1 VIASTGS
8 KTCRGLP
15 TSSSG
20 LSDIMSQHSVS
31 DSAAFVGGLFTLDG
45 RVAVVTGASNGIG
58 RRMVETLA
66 RAGAAVVLVARREA
80 ELNAVKAGILAGG
93 GRAAAV
99 PADLSDLGG
108 IAEFAKAAA
117 TPFGPPDILV
127 NAAGINPRAPANT
140 CTPAQWQQTITL
152 NLSVPFFLAQ
162 ALVPGMRTRGRGNI
176 INIASLQT
184 WRAFANGIAYGASK
198 GGVGQLTRAMAE
210 AWGHD
215 GITANAIAPG
225 FFPTALTAPVFGN
238 PELAAHHA
246 NMTAIGRNG
255 TLADLDGTTIFL
267 ASAASAYVTGQIIG
281 VDGGYMAK

>member
-1 VIASTGS
+1 
-8 KTCRGLP
+8 
-15 TSSSG
+15 
-20 LSDIMSQHSVS
+20 MSQTTVPDPAADPS
-31 DSAAFVGGLFTLDG
+31 AFVNGLFTLQG

-58 RRMVETLA
+58 RRMAETLA
-66 RAGAAVVLVARREA
+66 QAGAAVVLVARRAA
-80 ELNAVKAGILAGG
+80 ELEEVKVGIEARG
-93 GRAAAV
+93 GRAACV
-99 PADLSDLGG
+99 PADLSDVAG
-108 IAEFAKAAA
+108 IAALAAA
-117 TPFGPPDILV
+117 TASPFGAPDILV
-127 NAAGINPRAPANT
+127 NAAGINPRAPADT
-140 CTPAQWQQTITL
+140 CTPEQWQQTITL

-162 ALVPGMRTRGRGNI
+162 ALVPGMRRKQRGSI

-184 WRAFANGIAYGASK
+184 WRAFTNGIAYGASK

-210 AWGHD
+210 AWGRD

-246 NMTAIGRNG
+246 GMTAIGRNG
-255 TLADLDGTTIFL
+255 TLADLDGTTVFL

>member
-1 VIASTGS
+1 MSNRPIA
-8 KTCRGLP
+8 
-15 TSSSG
+15 
-20 LSDIMSQHSVS
+20 
-31 DSAAFVGGLFTLDG
+31 DSAAFVGGLFSLEG

-58 RRMVETLA
+58 RRMAETLA
-66 RAGAAVVLVARREA
+66 RAGAAVVLVARRPA
-80 ELNAVKAGILAGG
+80 ELAEVKAGIEGGG
-93 GRAAAV
+93 GRATCI
-99 PADLSDLGG
+99 PADLADLSA
-108 IAEFAKAAA
+108 IAGLAKTA
-117 TPFGPPDILV
+117 TEPFGPPDILV
-127 NAAGINPRAPANT
+127 NAAGINPRAPADT
-140 CTPAQWQQTITL
+140 CTPEQWQQTITL

-162 ALVPGMRTRGRGNI
+162 ALVPGMRAKQRGSI

-184 WRAFANGIAYGASK
+184 WRAFTNGIAYGASK

-210 AWGHD
+210 AWGRD

-246 NMTAIGRNG
+246 RMTAIGRNG
-255 TLADLDGTTIFL
+255 GLADLDGTTVFL